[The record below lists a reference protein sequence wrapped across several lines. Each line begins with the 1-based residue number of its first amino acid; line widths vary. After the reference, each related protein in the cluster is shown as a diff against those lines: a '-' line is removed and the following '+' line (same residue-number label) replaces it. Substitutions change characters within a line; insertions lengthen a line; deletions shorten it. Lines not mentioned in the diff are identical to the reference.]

1 MKNHPPRLASPST
14 DFQSPLGGAPSSSPS
29 SFEARGGV
37 SVQAA
42 DANGNS
48 AVKIDDAIAKLAMTE
63 GGCKVVPTE
72 SDSTSPSSK
81 ENVRPNSGRKKSW
94 KKKSHR
100 HNREAPSSSLSAL
113 ASNTFA
119 SIPAE
124 SQIPNCDSDIVRP
137 LLLKNKKAV
146 VVEISPQDTISIL
159 AVPRQIL
166 PSMDYNVA
174 VDVVSSPSSTNDDA
188 IAAEAAGGSGNRNRS
203 KTSRSN
209 QRKSKKNQQRN
220 KQYSMNEGPTNIVI
234 ASVAAPAPPPPPAV
248 DDGNFT
254 TNTEGDN
261 VLALLGQYSYASPT
275 SNEGSCV
282 GYHPHFSEVQTM
294 MMTGGDNNYEQYQH
308 HHHHHG
314 QYNSSNYTA
323 TDANIPT
330 TSYNGHLGAYDIHC
344 PYDATS
350 SAVPLGY
357 CFPVSINGAVYY
369 QQFGRAESMPYYYYY
384 NNNYSGYSHYEMS
397 THQQQPSSPP
407 YYSNNYYTD
416 QHPQPNECTGDS
428 GQMAL
433 NIQAPAYNPNENLFE
448 EA

>member
-1 MKNHPPRLASPST
+1 M
-14 DFQSPLGGAPSSSPS
+14 
-29 SFEARGGV
+29 
-37 SVQAA
+37 
-42 DANGNS
+42 
-48 AVKIDDAIAKLAMTE
+48 KIDDAIAKLAMTE

-72 SDSTSPSSK
+72 SNSTSPSSK

-100 HNREAPSSSLSAL
+100 HNREAPSSSSSAL

-124 SQIPNCDSDIVRP
+124 SQISNCDSDIVRP

-188 IAAEAAGGSGNRNRS
+188 IAAEAAGGSGNRSRS

-234 ASVAAPAPPPPPAV
+234 AGVAAPAPPPPDV
-248 DDGNFT
+248 EDGNFT
-254 TNTEGDN
+254 TTTEGDN

-294 MMTGGDNNYEQYQH
+294 MMTGGDNNYQQYQH
-308 HHHHHG
+308 HHHHNG

-330 TSYNGHLGAYDIHC
+330 TSYNGHLGAYDIYC

-369 QQFGRAESMPYYYYY
+369 QQFGPAESMPYYYYY
-384 NNNYSGYSHYEMS
+384 NNYSGYSHYEMS

-433 NIQAPAYNPNENLFE
+433 NIQAPSYNPNENSFE